1 MKLLAPEA
9 QSSIPSEIPVSGNNN
24 HYSTVKK
31 TLNHDI
37 RCGISFFIK
46 GFPSDVEC
54 IMMNENYQNIM
65 FFITF

>member
-37 RCGISFFIK
+37 ICGFSFFIK
-46 GFPSDVEC
+46 GFPSDSKC
-54 IMMNENYQNIM
+54 IIINKNNQNIM
-65 FFITF
+65 FLITF